1 MTRLEFLLIASAHI
15 ERGEPKRFKGFRV
28 AAGKLLSFALRQG
41 YGIDQLMSPLDI
53 PAMMEALDVVV
64 LCAMEA
70 SYPHHPGLVR
80 NPLEAAVHFLSVLGW
95 LERHE
100 KGPQMRA
107 LLEAVITPFAPTSH
121 SS

>member
-1 MTRLEFLLIASAHI
+1 MTRLEFLLTASAHI
-15 ERGEPKRFKGFRV
+15 ERCEPRRFKGFYL
-28 AAGKLLSFALRQG
+28 AADKLLFFAVRQG
-41 YGIDQLMSPLDI
+41 YCIDQLMSPLDI
-53 PAMMEALDVVV
+53 PAMMKALDLVV

-95 LERHE
+95 LESHE

-107 LLEAVITPFAPTSH
+107 LLEAVITPFAPVSCC
-121 SS
+121 S